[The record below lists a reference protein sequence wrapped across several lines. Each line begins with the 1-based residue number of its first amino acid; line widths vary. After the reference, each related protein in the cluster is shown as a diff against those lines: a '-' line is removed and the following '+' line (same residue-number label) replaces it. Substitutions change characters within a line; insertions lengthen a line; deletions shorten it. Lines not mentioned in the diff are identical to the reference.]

1 MEKLINLIHDI
12 EERKLLVTNGKKGE
26 QIQQTQRNAMKKE
39 ILEALFE
46 DIKSEYDFVY
56 HSNGEDEKG
65 ILLEIANQSIANQ
78 VTNEDG
84 SGAITIALDV
94 KILGLKSD
102 AELSEE
108 LYQHSLEVAREKKK
122 EAEAKKAAKIARDE
136 AERKRKHEEIEKKK
150 AELAKAKK
158 EKEGEGEE

>member
-1 MEKLINLIHDI
+1 MEKLVNLIHDI
-12 EERKLLVTNGKKGE
+12 EGRALLVTNGKKGE

-39 ILEALFE
+39 ILDAIFE
-46 DIKSEYDFVY
+46 DIKSRYEFVY

-65 ILLEIANQSIANQ
+65 ILLEIANQSVANQ

-108 LYQHSLEVAREKKK
+108 LYQHAQELAAEKKK
-122 EAEAKKAAKIARDE
+122 QAEAKKAAKMARDE

-150 AELAKAKK
+150 AALAEAKK
-158 EKEGEGEE
+158 